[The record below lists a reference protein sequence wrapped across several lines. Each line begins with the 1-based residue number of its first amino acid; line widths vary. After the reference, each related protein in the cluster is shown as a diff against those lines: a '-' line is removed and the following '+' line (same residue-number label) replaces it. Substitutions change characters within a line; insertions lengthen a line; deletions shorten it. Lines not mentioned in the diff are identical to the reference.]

1 MTELERRIEK
11 LEQMQH
17 RVMRMLEDIA
27 HPNEGRLYNVDD
39 AAELLSVRPATLREW
54 LRAGKVKAIKLGSA
68 WKISDTELRRL
79 INDNKK

>member
-17 RVMRMLEDIA
+17 RVMRMLEEIA

-39 AAELLSVRPATLREW
+39 AAKMLSVKPATLRDW

-68 WKISDTELRRL
+68 WKITDTELRRL
-79 INDNKK
+79 INSES

>member
-17 RVMRMLEDIA
+17 QVMEMLKNIA
-27 HPNEGRLYNVDD
+27 HPNEGRLYNVDE
-39 AAELLSVRPATLREW
+39 AAKMLSVKPATLRDW
-54 LRAGKVKAIKLGSA
+54 IRAGKVNATKLGG

-79 INDNKK
+79 INNV

>member
-1 MTELERRIEK
+1 MTELERRIER

-17 RVMRMLEDIA
+17 RVMKMLEGIA

-39 AAELLSVRPATLREW
+39 AAELLSVKPATLREW

-68 WKISDTELRRL
+68 WKISDNELRRL
-79 INDNKK
+79 INNG

>member
-17 RVMRMLEDIA
+17 RVMRMLEEIA

-39 AAELLSVRPATLREW
+39 AAEMLSVKPTTLRDW

-79 INDNKK
+79 INSES

>member
-1 MTELERRIEK
+1 MTELERRIER

-27 HPNEGRLYNVDD
+27 HPNEGKLYNVDD
-39 AAELLSVRPATLREW
+39 AAELLSVKPATLREW
-54 LRAGKVKAIKLGSA
+54 IRAGKVKAIKLGGS

-79 INDNKK
+79 INNE